1 MTSTSPPER
10 LAVLFVHGVGIRE
23 PDYAESAIRGL
34 RKEFAKA
41 TGGQEG
47 DGELVVESVYWAPA
61 VMEREDRLLRAAF
74 PDRAGIWFNGMN
86 WLTHRISNGSNLSLL
101 PLALSG
107 LVRKVPG
114 IPKIHWPT
122 LRWAVSNFVGDIVS
136 YQVTPHTREVY
147 DAVHEHFDEALRR
160 LALRAPDAPL
170 CVIAHSLGS
179 VIASDHFYDLHKGRT
194 VDPAASPLERGE
206 TLTFFYTLGSP
217 IALWVERYG
226 DFSRPV
232 TIPGKNSK
240 DPVVAASAEWINFYD
255 PDDVL
260 AFPLKGLSEDYD
272 AAVDEDRAVS
282 VGALLI
288 GMSPVSHVAYWNDA
302 AVIRPI
308 AQSLAWLWNA
318 LRNTIPPA
326 VEIKGQQTP

>member
-1 MTSTSPPER
+1 M
-10 LAVLFVHGVGIRE
+10 
-23 PDYAESAIRGL
+23 
-34 RKEFAKA
+34 
-41 TGGQEG
+41 
-47 DGELVVESVYWAPA
+47 ESVYWAPA
-61 VMEREDRLLRAAF
+61 VMDREDRLLRAAF
-74 PDRAGIWFNGMN
+74 PDRAGIWFSGMN
-86 WLTHRISNGSNLSLL
+86 WLTHRISNGSNLSLI

-107 LVRKVPG
+107 LVRHVRG
-114 IPKIHWPT
+114 IPTIHWPT
-122 LRWAVSNFVGDIVS
+122 
-136 YQVTPHTREVY
+136 
-147 DAVHEHFDEALRR
+147 
-160 LALRAPDAPL
+160 
-170 CVIAHSLGS
+170 
-179 VIASDHFYDLHKGRT
+179 
-194 VDPAASPLERGE
+194 
-206 TLTFFYTLGSP
+206 FFHTLGSP
-217 IALWVERYG
+217 IELWVERYG

-282 VGALLI
+282 VGALVI

-318 LRNTIPPA
+318 LRDTAPPA
-326 VEIKGQQTP
+326 PEKTA

>member
-1 MTSTSPPER
+1 M
-10 LAVLFVHGVGIRE
+10 
-23 PDYAESAIRGL
+23 
-34 RKEFAKA
+34 
-41 TGGQEG
+41 
-47 DGELVVESVYWAPA
+47 
-61 VMEREDRLLRAAF
+61 
-74 PDRAGIWFNGMN
+74 
-86 WLTHRISNGSNLSLL
+86 
-101 PLALSG
+101 
-107 LVRKVPG
+107 
-114 IPKIHWPT
+114 
-122 LRWAVSNFVGDIVS
+122 
-136 YQVTPHTREVY
+136 
-147 DAVHEHFDEALRR
+147 
-160 LALRAPDAPL
+160 
-170 CVIAHSLGS
+170 
-179 VIASDHFYDLHKGRT
+179 IASDHFYDLHKGRT

-318 LRNTIPPA
+318 LRKSPLR
-326 VEIKGQQTP
+326 